1 MKRLALITGTGGL
14 IGHYLERTAAR
25 WAPNWE
31 VRGLTHD
38 DLDLTDL
45 PKVDAIWRTV
55 KPEAVIHCAAMS
67 RTKDCEQDPAGAHR
81 MNVEATAHL
90 ARLSRDLPF
99 VFLSSGDVFD
109 GRRGWYSETD
119 EAVPIN
125 VYGKTKL
132 EAERI
137 VLLNPAHTVLRLVL
151 TAGTSRTG
159 DRSFVE
165 DMCRMAE
172 AGKNLT
178 LYADEF
184 RCPLPA
190 GAVARVIW
198 ELLSREK
205 PGLYHLGGRDR
216 LSRWEIGQV
225 LLPWYPVLQG
235 RLVQGSVLHHVGGRR
250 SADLSLRCDRIQQ
263 VLSFPLPGFRSW
275 LAGRAEIRTD
285 LWDYPS

>member
-1 MKRLALITGTGGL
+1 MKRLALITGTSGL
-14 IGHYLERTAAR
+14 IGHYLERTAVR

-38 DLDLTDL
+38 DLDLTDFT
-45 PKVDAIWRTV
+45 KVDAIWRTV

-67 RTKDCEQDPAGAHR
+67 RTKDCERDPAGAHR

-90 ARLSRDLPF
+90 AMLSRDVPF
-99 VFLSSGDVFD
+99 VFLSSGEVFD

-119 EAVPIN
+119 EAMPIN

-151 TAGTSRTG
+151 TAGTSRNG

-172 AGKNLT
+172 AGKSLT

-198 ELLSREK
+198 ELLLREK

-216 LSRWEIGQV
+216 LSRWDIGQV

-235 RLVQGSVLHHVGGRR
+235 RLVESSARHHAGGPRP
-250 SADLSLRCDRIQQ
+250 ADLSLCCDHIQQ

-275 LAGRAEIRTD
+275 FAGRAQDGTD